1 MNFTDQFPVH
11 PGWRLLLRD
20 LGIDATRVLRRAGL
34 PEDLFVRENA
44 VVATDEYFELWRG
57 LEAEAADPM
66 LGIRIG
72 QAVSVEMFDPPL
84 FAALCS
90 QNLNAALARIA
101 QYKRL
106 VCPMK
111 LNVKLGTQGTRL
123 EIIFTQSTTIPP
135 ASLATAELV
144 FYVQLARLATR
155 AKIQPTKVTSPHPPE
170 LAREYADFFGVSAQR
185 GPTLSLVFSA
195 EDARRPF
202 LTANE
207 RMWKFFE
214 PELRK
219 RLSELEASATMT
231 DRIRGALLEQLP
243 AGDASV
249 SAVAQRLGI
258 SGRTLQRRLTD
269 EGRNFQNVVSQIREE
284 LARHY
289 LQNTK
294 MTGSEISFLLG
305 YADPNSFFRAFQAWT
320 GQNPKQMRTALREA
334 EVSQN

>member
-1 MNFTDQFPVH
+1 MRLADQFPVH

-20 LGIDATRVLRRAGL
+20 LSIDAARVLRRAGL

-44 VVATDEYFELWRG
+44 VVTTDEYFELWRG
-57 LEAEAADPM
+57 LEAEAANPL

-90 QNLNAALARIA
+90 QNLGAALARIA

-111 LNVKLGTQGTRL
+111 LNVKPSAQGTRL
-123 EIIFTQSTTIPP
+123 EIVFTRANTIPP
-135 ASLATAELV
+135 TSLATAELV

-155 AKIQPTKVTSPHPPE
+155 AKIQPLKVTSPHPPE
-170 LAREYADFFGVSAQR
+170 LAREYADFFGIPVQR
-185 GPTLSLVFSA
+185 GPALSLAFST

-207 RMWKFFE
+207 SMWKVFE

-243 AGDASV
+243 AGDASI
-249 SAVAQRLGI
+249 SAVAQRLGM

-269 EGRNFQNVVSQIREE
+269 EGRNFQGVVSQIREE

-289 LQNTK
+289 LRNTK

-305 YADPNSFFRAFQAWT
+305 YADPNSFFRAFQTWT
-320 GQNPKQMRTALREA
+320 GQNPKQVRVALRET
-334 EVSQN
+334 EVGRN